1 MLVTIMP
8 KNIHLQFYIDI
19 DLHNSLL
26 LVSDRYKRPLSQTIL
41 IILETLVA
49 KNEVESVFNIDT

>member
-1 MLVTIMP
+1 MA

-26 LVSDRYKRPLSQTIL
+26 LVADKYKRPLSQSL
-41 IILETLVA
+41 MLILEKMLL
-49 KNEVESVFNIDT
+49 KNEVETVFNIKT